1 LLGVNWETHR
11 AIIVGLSGLSLTTEE
26 IAFLEE
32 FNPFGFILFGRN
44 CQTPD
49 QLKELVDAIRRIPGQ
64 ANAPILID
72 QEGGRV
78 SRLKE
83 PGWRHPPAARLFGK
97 LSEQTLDLG
106 LRAAYLNARI
116 ISSDLTKAGI
126 NVDCAPVL
134 DVLTTGTHKIIGD
147 RSYSFDANLV
157 AKIGDSVCRGFMDGG
172 IIPVIKHIPG
182 HGRAAVDSHLEL
194 PKVAEKLKSLRDR
207 DFIPFRGMSGGVW
220 AMTAHIL
227 FEAIDAEFPVT
238 HSKTIIRDIIRGEI
252 GFSGLLVSDDIGMGA
267 LKGSLSERVLKAF
280 DAGCDVVL
288 HCSGDVSEMKEIAP
302 VVPLLGSNAVD
313 RIKRSFSALSAGSDR
328 ENSFSITRADEEL
341 KEILQELS

>member
-1 LLGVNWETHR
+1 MSGVNWETHR
-11 AIIVGLSGLSLTTEE
+11 AIIVGLGGLALTPEE
-26 IAFLEE
+26 IGFLEE
-32 FNPFGFILFGRN
+32 FNPLGFILFGRN

-49 QLKELVDAIRRIPGQ
+49 QLRELVDAIRRIPGQ

-134 DVLTTGTHKIIGD
+134 DVLTAGTHKIIGD

-157 AKIGDSVCRGFMDGG
+157 AKIGDSVCRGFMDGR

-182 HGRAAVDSHLEL
+182 HGRAAVDSHLQL
-194 PKVAEKLKSLRDR
+194 PRVEEKLKSLRDR
-207 DFIPFRGMSGGVW
+207 DFIPFSRVSGRVW

-227 FEAIDAEFPVT
+227 FEAIDPEFPAT
-238 HSKTIIRDIIRGEI
+238 QSKTIIKDIIRGEL
-252 GFSGLLVSDDIGMGA
+252 GFSGLLLSDDIGMGA
-267 LKGSLSERVLKAF
+267 LKGSLSERVVKTF

-288 HCSGDVSEMKEIAP
+288 HCSGDLSEMQEIAP
-302 VVPLLGSNAVD
+302 VVPLLGANAVD
-313 RIKRSFSALSAGSDR
+313 RIKRSLSVLSVSPDR
-328 ENSFSITRADEEL
+328 ENIFSVTRAEEEL

>member
-1 LLGVNWETHR
+1 MSGVKWEAHR
-11 AIIVGLSGLSLTTEE
+11 AIIFGLSGLALTPEE

-49 QLKELVDAIRRIPGQ
+49 QLRELVEAIRRIPGQ

-147 RSYSFDANLV
+147 RGYSLDANLV
-157 AKIGDSVCRGFMDGG
+157 AKIGDAVCRGFMDGG

-182 HGRAAVDSHLEL
+182 HGRAVVDSHLEL
-194 PKVAEKLKSLRDR
+194 PKVAEKLESLKDR
-207 DFIPFRGMSGGVW
+207 DFIPFRGMSEGVW

-227 FEAIDAEFPVT
+227 FESIDSEFSVT
-238 HSKTIIRDIIRGEI
+238 HSKIIIRDIIRSEI

-267 LKGSLSERVLKAF
+267 LKGSLSERALKALE
-280 DAGCDVVL
+280 AGCDVVL
-288 HCSGDVSEMKEIAP
+288 HCSGDLSEMKEIAP
-302 VVPLLGSNAVD
+302 VVPLLGSNAVY
-313 RIKRSFSALSAGSDR
+313 RIKRSLSVLSAASDR
-328 ENSFSITRADEEL
+328 ENSFSITCAEEEL
-341 KEILQELS
+341 TEILQGLG